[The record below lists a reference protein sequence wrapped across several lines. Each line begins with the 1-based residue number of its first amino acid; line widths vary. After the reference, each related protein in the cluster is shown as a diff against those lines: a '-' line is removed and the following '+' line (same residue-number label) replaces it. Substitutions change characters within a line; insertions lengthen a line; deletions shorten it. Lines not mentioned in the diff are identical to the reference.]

1 MKLRSLFVATALVAV
16 VVASIAH
23 VRLTV
28 LQKRS
33 LVHQLE
39 SRGFNASF
47 TERPGMF
54 FEHENSLEFGNS
66 TKDRI
71 HYRDAEDVEHYL
83 DLYGSC
89 YLCVKIRNTSI
100 SNADLE
106 SLSKIPGINVDL
118 DIYECDCLET
128 LRFPKTIQSCVFEE
142 SHDRE
147 DVIRL
152 LDGLADTDVRF
163 LALTLHWSEPPAELL
178 AAKLKRLRNLEV
190 FELTYGKTFF
200 DQQVNGQL
208 ANFPKLKYA
217 FTSDT
222 LLEAMKFNPD

>member
-1 MKLRSLFVATALVAV
+1 MKLRSLFIATALVAV

-23 VRLTV
+23 VRFTV

-39 SRGFNASF
+39 SRGFGASF

-54 FEHENSLEFGNS
+54 FEHELTQSFGKSWVN
-66 TKDRI
+66 RI
-71 HYRDAEDVEHYL
+71 HYSDAEDVEHYL
-83 DLYGSC
+83 DLYGSS
-89 YLCVKIRNTSI
+89 YLCVKMRNTSI
-100 SNADLE
+100 GNADLE
-106 SLSKIPGINVDL
+106 SLSKISDINVDL
-118 DIYECDCLET
+118 DIYDCNCLET

-142 SHDRE
+142 SHDHE

-163 LALTLHWSEPPAELL
+163 LALTLHWSEPPSELL

-190 FELTYGKTFF
+190 FDLTYGKTFF
-200 DQQVNGQL
+200 NQEVDGQL
-208 ANFPKLKYA
+208 TNFPKLRFA
-217 FTSDT
+217 FTSDS
-222 LLEAMKFNPD
+222 LREAMKSKPN